1 MSAIIL
7 ANTDPSVIS
16 YTIQAIVG
24 VLITLGAIIGMII
37 GIIVLIIHLTRNNQ
51 PSVPV
56 KFPQQF
62 NNQTGNYQQQNNNQD
77 YTNHNQ

>member
-1 MSAIIL
+1 MISVIL

-24 VLITLGAIIGMII
+24 VFITLVAII
-37 GIIVLIIHLTRNNQ
+37 GIIVLIIHLTRHNQ